1 MARSEMGYIEKPSTS
16 EQMHKHIRVLYELG
30 ELLCNVIKMVLLEPN
45 GLLNRGCDF
54 LVETLWSDVC
64 ELEG

>member
-1 MARSEMGYIEKPSTS
+1 MARSEMGYIEKPSKS
-16 EQMHKHIRVLYELG
+16 EQMHKHIRVL
-30 ELLCNVIKMVLLEPN
+30 NVIKMVLLEPN